1 MARKKSV
8 SFSAKPFHDRTAV
21 GDTLHLA
28 GSLPLSGEF
37 IPAAGRTADEPDAP
51 GAAPQFGLVG
61 RGVYRTVYAVSYGFV
76 LGAIMLGKVI
86 PGRRYIAQ
94 GLQDGSAAARQT
106 ARTFDDRAEKARSAL
121 KESVFRA

>member
-8 SFSAKPFHDRTAV
+8 SFSAKPVQDRTAV

-28 GSLPLSGEF
+28 GRLPLSGEF
-37 IPAAGRTADEPDAP
+37 IPATGRSPDAP

-106 ARTFDDRAEKARSAL
+106 ARAFDDRAEKARSAL
-121 KESVFRA
+121 QESVFRA